1 MDSSS
6 VAGWLANL
14 VLVAHFC
21 FVAFVVLGGLLVIAY
36 PRLAFAHVPAVLWG
50 VLIEFAGWICPLT
63 PLENALRR
71 RAGESGYEG
80 DFIAHYVT
88 ALIYPVGLTRATQ
101 IVLGSLALAFNA
113 AVYAVVWRRLRC
125 RTAAT
130 TKDTSGASSTRR
142 P

>member
-1 MDSSS
+1 MMDSSS

-36 PRLAFAHVPAVLWG
+36 PRLAFAHVPAVVWG

-113 AVYAVVWRRLRC
+113 AVYVVAWRRLR
-125 RTAAT
+125 RSAVAPT
-130 TKDTSGASSTRR
+130 DTSAASSTRR

>member
-1 MDSSS
+1 MFSPS
-6 VAGWLANL
+6 VSGWLANL

-36 PRLAFAHVPAVLWG
+36 PRLAFVHIPAVVWG

-63 PLENALRR
+63 PLENELRR

-88 ALIYPVGLTRATQ
+88 ALIYPAGLTRTTQ
-101 IVLGSLALAFNA
+101 IVLGTLALAFNA
-113 AVYAVVWRRLRC
+113 GVYVFVWRRMR
-125 RTAAT
+125 RAT
-130 TKDTSGASSTRR
+130 SATSTDTSTASSTSR